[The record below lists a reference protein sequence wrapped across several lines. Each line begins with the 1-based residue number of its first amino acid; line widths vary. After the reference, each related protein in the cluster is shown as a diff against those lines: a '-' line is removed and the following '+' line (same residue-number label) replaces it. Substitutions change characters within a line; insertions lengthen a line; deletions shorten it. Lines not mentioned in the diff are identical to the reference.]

1 MDNHNLLIFFN
12 YDDKTLNNIKQRF
25 YNHSIFKNIYSVT
38 WNLYKE
44 NSYDQVSI
52 SSLVSFDQHIIKY
65 IQGYKIKNTS
75 SYKLIFEKYFSTY
88 CAMLLRRTRKEVR
101 FNILEFRHLF
111 NIHFKFIEKFLLT
124 KKITHIFMG
133 PSSSAGFDLLFQII
147 PNYLKI
153 KVIYAENF
161 HSQKFFYT
169 TKFNDWGYFNY
180 ADEIF
185 EKIEAKIYKKD
196 PTELFYIKQYTSSY
210 NRSNKLYYK
219 ILFILYMSKLM
230 IETFILSIFSKKIL
244 VKSFFETSGKL
255 WTKASGT
262 LFNLNKN
269 IHFSSKFKN
278 LNFDYVYFPLSY
290 QPEATTLA
298 FGDEWDD
305 QLLAIEKIS
314 KIIPEKWKI
323 LVKEHP
329 YQWEGAY
336 RGELYFQRLKS
347 INQVCLID
355 NKSFTTEELII
366 NSNFTSTVSGNSGWE
381 AIRYLK
387 PVLLFGRPWY
397 LTCPGVTHI
406 NNVSN
411 LNSIIEKTWSLKNIE
426 EHISNMTKKMGDGLI
441 TLDYLNSKDMF
452 NDYKTSKYNYDENIE
467 KIVNSFLKII
477 KNDKTVWF

>member
-336 RGELYFQRLKS
+336 RGELYFQ
-347 INQVCLID
+347 I
-355 NKSFTTEELII
+355 F
-366 NSNFTSTVSGNSGWE
+366 
-381 AIRYLK
+381 Y
-387 PVLLFGRPWY
+387 Y
-397 LTCPGVTHI
+397 
-406 NNVSN
+406 
-411 LNSIIEKTWSLKNIE
+411 
-426 EHISNMTKKMGDGLI
+426 
-441 TLDYLNSKDMF
+441 
-452 NDYKTSKYNYDENIE
+452 
-467 KIVNSFLKII
+467 
-477 KNDKTVWF
+477 